1 MIIINFIYWQSLK
14 VFKSQHFNKL
24 FFLMQQIS
32 WPLLNCL
39 IYYLFYSPLFE
50 GTEMPASF
58 DSGFFKIMSYIIPGI
73 LVLSLFNEYINT
85 GAAMGGQR
93 DYGILEP
100 IYISPVNRTLWL
112 ISNTAGV
119 LPSFMASYAGFLI
132 SAHIV
137 FRVQPPNILLFLILS
152 ILIFILSLPWGS
164 LVCAIFLTGRN
175 MRLVYALV
183 ETPSEFLSGI
193 RFPVKALPWALSF
206 AALAYPLS
214 HCAKLL
220 RTAYSPVIDISFIYR
235 ELISLSILAVIYLVA
250 SSLILRYAEY
260 RGKVE
265 GNLTF
270 T

>member
-1 MIIINFIYWQSLK
+1 MTIFNFIYWQSLK
-14 VFKSQHFNKL
+14 GFKSQHFNKL

-39 IYYLFYSPLFE
+39 TYYLFYSPLFE
-50 GTEMPASF
+50 GNELPASF

-73 LVLSLFNEYINT
+73 LVLSIFNEYINT
-85 GAAMGGQR
+85 GAAMGVQR

-112 ISNTAGV
+112 ISNAAGV
-119 LPSFMASYAGFLI
+119 LPSFLASYAGFLI

-137 FRVQPPNILLFLILS
+137 FRVQPPNILIFIALS
-152 ILIFILSLPWGS
+152 ILIFVLSLPWGS

-175 MRLVYALV
+175 MRLVYALF

-193 RFPVKALPWALSF
+193 RFPVAALPGALSF

-214 HCAKLL
+214 HCVKLL
-220 RTAYSPVIDISFIYR
+220 RTAYLPVIDLIIIGR
-235 ELISLSILAVIYLVA
+235 ELATLSLLAVIYLLA

-265 GNLTF
+265 GTLTF